1 MSVHIQ
7 KKCTYITAYIWCF
20 RDGTRAFALHKEWG
34 GCPNDKAWMEIL
46 DHPNGGQPCSWDKNV
61 RNRPYFLYSN
71 TGGWALCQRS

>member
-1 MSVHIQ
+1 MCPY
-7 KKCTYITAYIWCF
+7 KYIHNSLHWCF

-46 DHPNGGQPCSWDKNV
+46 DDPNGGQPCTWDKNV

-71 TGGWALCQRS
+71 TGGWALCQKS